1 MSRKSAGQLSAGHDG
16 RQRAASRWR
25 VFVVVIAVASP
36 LLWLLLDDGVR
47 ASAPAGVKGPVHTIL
62 EVCGVVI
69 ASMIF
74 ALGWHN
80 VNRKMPR
87 NIMILSGA
95 FLGVAL
101 LDLCQ
106 LLALPV
112 GPIVNGFG
120 AQAKLMYLGVASR
133 AVAAAALL
141 SVAFLPQTILVSA
154 RLRYLALIIP
164 ISIVILTTW
173 IALYRTDLL
182 ALLFADESVSL
193 SVLTGIQYAI
203 IAASSAAALRMLRRD
218 WLQKDQQAG
227 YLVIAAAA
235 MALSQAAFLQFSP
248 ASDLPGLA
256 GQFYELVVYG
266 CLYYWLFLKVVRAP
280 YERLHRS
287 ERFRLRQLTHD
298 SMTGLPKRSLIVQKL
313 RHAIAQ
319 TGRSNTKLAIFFL
332 DIDFFKK
339 VNATFGHSVGDQVIR
354 LFVIRMATALS
365 SDDILA
371 RQEGDEFIILQSKIP
386 HRHQAALL
394 AESLL
399 HRLREPFHI
408 QGHEIFL
415 SASIGITMYPEDDTT
430 EHGLLHK
437 AHMAMNSVK
446 KEARNSYRFH
456 TRDMENRLRERALI
470 ESSLRQALQNSELLL
485 HYQPKVDFRTGT
497 IVGVEALIRW
507 NHPVLG
513 QVPPSRFIPIAEE
526 NGCISAIG
534 MWVLKEACAQIHSWQ
549 VQGLPRLRV
558 SVNLSA
564 RQFQQT
570 GLAAQISDVLNE
582 IGLDPALLELEITE
596 STVMHDTEAAI
607 SALASLKKLG
617 VMLSID
623 DFGTGYSSLSY
634 LKRFPIDVL
643 KIDRS
648 FVSDVTHDVNDAAIT
663 KAIIALAH
671 GLDLS
676 VLAEGVETLEQALF
690 LKANGCNEMQG
701 FYFSEPVLPQKLA
714 EMLVNLRMPSIQNE
728 IR

>member
-1 MSRKSAGQLSAGHDG
+1 MSSKPEGQLSASPDG
-16 RQRAASRWR
+16 GQRATSRWR
-25 VFVVVIAVASP
+25 VIGVVILLASP
-36 LLWLLLDDGVR
+36 LLWLSVDDSVQVFARDNVNG
-47 ASAPAGVKGPVHTIL
+47 SVHTVL
-62 EVCGVVI
+62 EVCEVVI

-74 ALGWHN
+74 ALGWHS

-87 NIMILSGA
+87 NIIILSGA
-95 FLGVAL
+95 FLAIAL

-106 LLALPV
+106 LLTLPI
-112 GPIVNGFG
+112 GPIASRSGTQAELIYFG
-120 AQAKLMYLGVASR
+120 IASR
-133 AVAAAALL
+133 AVGAAALL
-141 SVAFLPQTILVSA
+141 TVAFLPHTKFISA
-154 RLRYLALIIP
+154 RLRYVAFILP
-164 ISIVILTTW
+164 VSIVILAAW
-173 IALYRTDLL
+173 IALYRTDILTFTL
-182 ALLFADESVSL
+182 ADQSL
-193 SVLTGIQYAI
+193 PLPVLTGIQYAVV
-203 IAASSAAALRMLRRD
+203 AGCSAAALVMLRRG
-218 WLQKDQQAG
+218 WAHKDQKVG
-227 YLVIAAAA
+227 YLVIAATA
-235 MALSQAAFLQFSP
+235 MALSEAFFLQFSP
-248 ASDLPGLA
+248 ANDLPGLA
-256 GQFYELVVYG
+256 GHIYELVAYG
-266 CLYYWLFLKVVRAP
+266 CVYYWLFLQVVRAP

-298 SMTGLPKRSLIVQKL
+298 TMTGLPKRSLIVQKL

-354 LFVIRMATALS
+354 LFVVRMASALS
-365 SDDILA
+365 SDDTLA

-415 SASIGITMYPEDDTT
+415 SASIGITMFPEDDTT

-446 KEARNSYRFH
+446 KDARNSYRFH
-456 TRDMENRLRERALI
+456 TRDMENSLRERALI
-470 ESSLRQALQNSELLL
+470 ESSLRQALANNELLL

-497 IVGVEALIRW
+497 IVGVEALLRW
-507 NHPVLG
+507 HHPVLG

-534 MWVLKEACAQIHSWQ
+534 MWVLKEACAQMLSWQ
-549 VQGLPRLRV
+549 IQGLPRLRI

-564 RQFQQT
+564 RQFQQA
-570 GLAAQISDVLNE
+570 GLAALVSDVLKE
-582 IGLDPALLELEITE
+582 TGLDPALLELEITE

-648 FVSDVTHDVNDAAIT
+648 FVSDVTHDFNDAAIT

-701 FYFSEPVLPQKLA
+701 FYFSEPVMPQKLA
-714 EMLVNLRMPSIQNE
+714 DMVRSMPMPSMQN
-728 IR
+728 RAT